1 MKPGATIAAL
11 ALLALALLALGG
23 CAGAAA
29 PAAFRSAA
37 TAPEPISFSDL
48 LARPRQA
55 PDLKIAYG
63 ADAMQFGALW
73 IPKQASAQPRP
84 VVVLIHGG
92 CWRADLPGLELM
104 DYLAAD
110 LRDRGLAVWN
120 LEYRRIGHAG
130 GGYPGTFQDITR
142 GIDHLR
148 AFGRE
153 QNLDLTRVV
162 LVGHSAGGHLATWA
176 AARDRLPLR
185 SPLRLGPAL
194 QARGVVSLAGIN
206 DLAAF
211 RANGPGR
218 CGGPK
223 TIDDLVQGSSP
234 SSAFSDTSPAEL
246 GPPQRLQWV
255 MSGDLDPIVPA
266 GFGSAYARAVK
277 GRARAVTVSQAG
289 HFELIDP
296 GSRAWKEEIWPR
308 IENLV
313 R

>member
-1 MKPGATIAAL
+1 MKLGAVA
-11 ALLALALLALGG
+11 ALALLALGG
-23 CAGAAA
+23 CAGTDVPVPLLRAA
-29 PAAFRSAA
+29 PAI
-37 TAPEPISFSDL
+37 EPISFRDL

-55 PDLKIAYG
+55 PDLKITYG
-63 ADAMQFGALW
+63 ADPMQFGALW
-73 IPKQASAQPRP
+73 LPKGGGSKPRP

-92 CWRADLPGLELM
+92 CWQADLPGLELM

-120 LEYRRIGHAG
+120 LEYRRLGHDG
-130 GGYPGTFQDITR
+130 GGYPGTFQDVAR

-176 AARDRLPLR
+176 AARDRLSPQ
-185 SPLRLGPAL
+185 SPLRVGLAVQP
-194 QARGVVSLAGIN
+194 RGVVSLAGIN

-211 RANGPGR
+211 RATGPER
-218 CGGPK
+218 CGGPR
-223 TIDDLVQGSSP
+223 TIDDLVKGGSLSSP
-234 SSAFSDTSPAEL
+234 YADTSPAEL
-246 GPPQRLQWV
+246 GVPTTVQWV
-255 MSGDLDPIVPA
+255 MSGELDPIVPA
-266 GFGSAYARAVK
+266 TFGSAYAGVVR
-277 GRARAVTVSQAG
+277 GRAKAVTIPQAG

-296 GSRAWKEEIWPR
+296 ESRAWKDDIRPK
-308 IENLV
+308 IESLV

>member
-1 MKPGATIAAL
+1 VRLGAIAML
-11 ALLALALLALGG
+11 VLLALGG
-23 CAGAAA
+23 CAGAAPPVPMSQAA
-29 PAAFRSAA
+29 PTIQPIGFR
-37 TAPEPISFSDL
+37 DL

-63 ADAMQFGALW
+63 ADPMQFGALW
-73 IPKQASAQPRP
+73 LPRSVSAKPRP

-92 CWRADLPGLELM
+92 CWQADLPGLELM

-110 LRDRGLAVWN
+110 LRDRGLVVWN
-120 LEYRRIGHAG
+120 LEYRRIGHVG
-130 GGYPGTFQDITR
+130 GGYPGTFQDVAR

-153 QNLDLTRVV
+153 QDLDLTRVV
-162 LVGHSAGGHLATWA
+162 VVGHSAGGHLATWA
-176 AARDRLPLR
+176 AARDRLPMQ

-194 QARGVVSLAGIN
+194 RPRGVVSLAGIN

-211 RANGPGR
+211 RAKGPDR
-218 CGGPK
+218 CGGPQ
-223 TIDDLVQGSSP
+223 TIDDLVRGGSRSSP
-234 SSAFSDTSPAEL
+234 YEDTSPARL
-246 GPPQRLQWV
+246 GAPTRVQWV

-266 GFGSAYARAVK
+266 AFGSAYVGIVK
-277 GRARAVTVSQAG
+277 GRAKAVTIPQAG

-296 GSRAWKEEIWPR
+296 ESTAWKDDVWPR
-308 IENLV
+308 IERLV